1 MLQAS
6 WRGIAATP
14 GIEMFARLLPV
25 LAGCLCI
32 GFAEF
37 AAAAQGT
44 VIWKNQ
50 DCAYF
55 MLQTSKGYA
64 LFEWVAGGALRDG
77 DVIEGEVNDRGTLQ
91 LYNRT
96 ADLPVT
102 AFSAALSSKRSEVEK
117 NIPSRCR

>member
-1 MLQAS
+1 M
-6 WRGIAATP
+6 P
-14 GIEMFARLLPV
+14 ARLLAV
-25 LAGCLCI
+25 LAGCLWFGCAQI
-32 GFAEF
+32 

-77 DVIEGEVNDRGTLQ
+77 DVIEGNVNDAGTLQ
-91 LYNRT
+91 FYNRT

-102 AFSAALSSKRSEVEK
+102 AFSAARSAKRSEVEK
-117 NIPSRCR
+117 DIPARCR